1 MLTTARAPIYADTGF
16 NTNTGHTTGVP
27 NTPTWNQ
34 ANYTTWMKYIYTMQN
49 LTFGADG
56 GLTEACETK
65 HPDEPGLCFMSP
77 HMQDTIKTPFF
88 MFNSTLH
95 P

>member
-16 NTNTGHTTGVP
+16 NTGHTTGVP